1 MWTTKWLLVY
11 WILSCSFCFVTVGVS
26 ENRIFFPTVQ
36 FFAGNFMIYHGI
48 GISSGNLTWQWEIP
62 TLNLFNGRIWDS
74 GSYSISRWIFNIV
87 YFFQWEIPTFSITF
101 LEGNPHLANLRTAGS
116 RIVDLSKVLFISSAV
131 VPWLWLWL
139 WVIWNHGGWWS
150 HLNTSSLWN
159 LGGTT
164 YFWILDWVCRRKH
177 CENPKKIFGMA
188 EGGHYHR
195 RAWRFL
201 LTFCAESEVGKSW
214 SMLDLYFVGQLL
226 SIDDLAFFL
235 NDTISFTLF
244 IDLCIYSPLHS
255 SYYLT
260 NQTIISHYIPSYPIL
275 PSVFLLKS
283 HFFHAELL
291 FFTAHHPRFF
301 GLKLVKPTIFGT
313 KLRQISQVS
322 LSNIL
327 GTVLAGPLL
336 GISPEVTLAATMRRP
351 KIT

>member
-1 MWTTKWLLVY
+1 
-11 WILSCSFCFVTVGVS
+11 
-26 ENRIFFPTVQ
+26 
-36 FFAGNFMIYHGI
+36 MIYHGI
-48 GISSGNLTWQWEIP
+48 GISSGNLTWEIP

-101 LEGNPHLANLRTAGS
+101 LEGNPHLANLRTVGS

-150 HLNTSSLWN
+150 HLNTSNLWN

-226 SIDDLAFFL
+226 SIDDLAFFFKRHNLIHFIYWSMYLFTSSFKLLL
-235 NDTISFTLF
+235 N
-244 IDLCIYSPLHS
+244 
-255 SYYLT
+255 
-260 NQTIISHYIPSYPIL
+260 
-275 PSVFLLKS
+275 
-283 HFFHAELL
+283 
-291 FFTAHHPRFF
+291 
-301 GLKLVKPTIFGT
+301 
-313 KLRQISQVS
+313 
-322 LSNIL
+322 
-327 GTVLAGPLL
+327 
-336 GISPEVTLAATMRRP
+336 
-351 KIT
+351 